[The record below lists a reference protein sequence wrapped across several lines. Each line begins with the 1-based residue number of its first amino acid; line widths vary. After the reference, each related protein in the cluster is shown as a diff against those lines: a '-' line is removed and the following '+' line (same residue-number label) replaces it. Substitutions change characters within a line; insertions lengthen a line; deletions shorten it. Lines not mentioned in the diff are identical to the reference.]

1 VRSFACP
8 VCGHLVFFENSG
20 CLHCGTELGY
30 CRSQREL
37 VALDGHVRCANAEVA
52 RCNWLVDAPGLLCGS
67 CLLTRTRPA
76 DADLDAMA
84 AFADAEAAKRRLV
97 YQLDDLSLPT
107 DGVGFD
113 LLSSAEEPV
122 TTGHADGVVT
132 IDLVEGD
139 DAHREALR
147 VQLAE
152 PYRTMLGHL
161 RHETGHYYWTVLV
174 EPSPSRF
181 RELFGDERADY
192 AEALQRHYSSPA
204 PVGWEQE
211 YVSTYATAH
220 PWEDWAESFAH
231 YLHIRDTLQTAAAYG
246 MQVHGR
252 PPGRDAAR
260 GPRRVRRDH
269 RHLAA
274 PHLRAQRGEP
284 VDGQGRPLPIR
295 ALPGGA
301 GQVRPRLGS
310 DVAYVAVAVDVQV
323 ERAVALRH
331 RDAGDAPAGT
341 SDQEPTVGREGVRGV
356 RGLAAAVAAP
366 GADEDRGHAAPDG
379 RAG

>member
-1 VRSFACP
+1 MRSFACP
-8 VCGHLVFFENSG
+8 VCGHLVFFENSV

-30 CRSQREL
+30 RRAQREL

-67 CLLTRTRPA
+67 CALTRTRPA

-97 YQLDDLSLPT
+97 YQLDDLGLPT
-107 DGVGFD
+107 DGVAFD

-132 IDLVEGD
+132 IDLAEGD

-231 YLHIRDTLQTAAAYG
+231 YLHIRDTLQTAAAYE
-246 MQVHGR
+246 MQV
-252 PPGRDAAR
+252 RDATPRDDPGAFAEIIDTWLPLTYALNAVNR
-260 GPRRVRRDH
+260 SMGKDDLYPFVLSPVVLAKLEFVHDLVTGP
-269 RHLAA
+269 
-274 PHLRAQRGEP
+274 
-284 VDGQGRPLPIR
+284 
-295 ALPGGA
+295 
-301 GQVRPRLGS
+301 
-310 DVAYVAVAVDVQV
+310 
-323 ERAVALRH
+323 
-331 RDAGDAPAGT
+331 APASG
-341 SDQEPTVGREGVRGV
+341 PP
-356 RGLAAAVAAP
+356 A
-366 GADEDRGHAAPDG
+366 
-379 RAG
+379 